1 MQELCCL
8 NGRLLELVTHK
19 KEGIGEEGGV
29 CIEQVFLLAEYLSL
43 LLFWCSGLLGHSEAP
58 CRLVCFS

>member
-19 KEGIGEEGGV
+19 KEGIGEGGGV
-29 CIEQVFLLAEYLSL
+29 CIEQVFLLLNT
-43 LLFWCSGLLGHSEAP
+43 
-58 CRLVCFS
+58 